1 MQPYSEQQI
10 LDYFDEHRDSFA
22 QHTKVRCLPSILNQ
36 STVNPFAPK
45 PIMCN
50 YAFIEIMPAI
60 DSMDFPSVGGVLYEL
75 EEYQRQYW
83 ERLLVDYEI
92 NFDTEPP
99 LSLYAFHDPNVGI
112 DENSDSMVGKLVCW
126 DAVGN
131 EVELAR
137 VTVPFDN
144 RGAAFQEEE
153 KRDALHT
160 LYYMFAGELNR
171 MWENLA

>member
-10 LDYFDEHRDSFA
+10 LNYFEEHRDSFA
-22 QHTKVRCLPSILNQ
+22 QRTKVRCLPSILNQ

-45 PIMCN
+45 PSMYN
-50 YAFIEIMPAI
+50 YAFIEIMPEV
-60 DSMDFPSVGGVLYEL
+60 DCMDFPSVGGALYEL

-83 ERLLVDYEI
+83 ERLLADYEI
-92 NFDTEPP
+92 HFDTEPP
-99 LSLYAFHDPNVGI
+99 LSLYVFHAPETGV
-112 DENSDSMVGKLVCW
+112 DENSDSMVGKLICW
-126 DAVGN
+126 DGEGN

-144 RGAAFQEEE
+144 REAAFQEEE

-160 LYYMFAGELNR
+160 LFYMFTGELNR
-171 MWENLA
+171 IWDELA